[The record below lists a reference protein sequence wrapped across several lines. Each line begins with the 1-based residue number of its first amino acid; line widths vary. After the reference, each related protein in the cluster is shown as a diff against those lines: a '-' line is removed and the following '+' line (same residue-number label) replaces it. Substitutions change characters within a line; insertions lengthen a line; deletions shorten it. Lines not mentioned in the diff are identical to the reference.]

1 MMSVRRATEPKMRV
15 WRDSGIF
22 VVLPLGP
29 IYGIDRVFSAFYSL
43 VAIGCSEGGQ
53 NR

>member
-1 MMSVRRATEPKMRV
+1 MSVRRATEFKMCL
-15 WRDSGIF
+15 WQDPGIP

-29 IYGIDRVFSAFYSL
+29 IYGIDRHFSAFYSL
-43 VAIGCSEGGQ
+43 AAIGCSEGGQ